1 MQLQLLKINN
11 LKMKIEQSFYV
22 SEQISL
28 PHKYKEWGY
37 TQFQNKTNK
46 ATGREWCLGKFP
58 VIINKLLLGR

>member
-28 PHKYKEWGY
+28 PHKYKE
-37 TQFQNKTNK
+37 
-46 ATGREWCLGKFP
+46 
-58 VIINKLLLGR
+58 